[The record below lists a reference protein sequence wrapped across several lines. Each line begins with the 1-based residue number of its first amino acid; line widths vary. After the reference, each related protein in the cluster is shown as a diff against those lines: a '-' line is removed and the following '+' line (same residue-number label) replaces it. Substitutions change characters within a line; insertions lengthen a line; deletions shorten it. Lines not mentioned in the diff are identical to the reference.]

1 MISWNEGYMV
11 YFKREQTQFKELTNF
26 AGVCRQY
33 HMFKVLFY
41 AAVGWEAL
49 APGFRRIMQRE
60 SSDSLSS
67 ALHWYWSSAA
77 GLWQCM
83 HWVSDGKNANTTDST
98 FSIPISWGVVYFQ
111 RFLSENLPQMQK
123 YICMSEFHI
132 VDLEVCMCYILC
144 VTF

>member
-1 MISWNEGYMV
+1 MPYNINVKKAHCTFVISWNEGYMV

-60 SSDSLSS
+60 SSDSPSTEQCT
-67 ALHWYWSSAA
+67 ALI
-77 GLWQCM
+77 LEQC
-83 HWVSDGKNANTTDST
+83 
-98 FSIPISWGVVYFQ
+98 SWTVAVHALG
-111 RFLSENLPQMQK
+111 
-123 YICMSEFHI
+123 I
-132 VDLEVCMCYILC
+132 
-144 VTF
+144 